1 MSYRADALI
10 AARATCRRIH
20 SDHKSMPEIEEITV
34 STGLSGFYADDKAA
48 IKKGAKEDGFVY
60 EGEPVTPGFTSIRM
74 PGHSA
79 SVLLE
84 LSDGTVAVGD
94 CAIAQYP
101 GSGGRF
107 DPIFA
112 DDMARLVREEIAP
125 VLEGRDLTSF
135 RDAAQEIDDLTADGK
150 PLHPSVRYGASQ
162 AILDGVAKSNNE
174 LKAEVLAEEFDLSV
188 ADEPVGLNAQ
198 TGDQRY
204 QNVDKMILKEVDMM
218 PHGLFNS
225 VEKVGER
232 GEKLLEY
239 AQWVVDRIDE
249 IGRDSYEPSI
259 RFDVYGTL
267 GDAFETD
274 IKQIAKYLVELE
286 QTVAPYELIIEM
298 PVSVENP
305 DRQFSLFD
313 ELKDELDARDSDVQ
327 LMADEFANTL
337 EEIREWVDR
346 GSVDV
351 IQVKTIDMG
360 SLANVLKAVR
370 YCEKNGVRA
379 YQGGTCNETDVSAR
393 ACVHVAMV
401 AKPFAMASKPGMGVD
416 EGIMIVNNEMKRILA
431 LTNGG
436 NQ

>member
-1 MSYRADALI
+1 MV
-10 AARATCRRIH
+10 
-20 SDHKSMPEIEEITV
+20 EIENVVV

-48 IKKGAKEDGFVY
+48 IKAGAKENGFVY
-60 EGEPVTPGFTSIRM
+60 DGDPVTRGFTSIRM

-84 LSDGTVAVGD
+84 LSDGSVAVGD

-112 DDMARLVREEIAP
+112 DDMARLVREEVMP
-125 VLEGRDLTSF
+125 VIVGRELSSF
-135 RDAAQEIDDLTADGK
+135 REVAADVDELMRDGK
-150 PLHPSVRYGASQ
+150 PLHPSVRYGATQ
-162 AILDGVAKSNNE
+162 AVLDGVAKATRR
-174 LKAEVLAEEFDLSV
+174 LKAEVLSDEFGYQI
-188 ADEPVGLNAQ
+188 ANEPVGLNAQ

-225 VEKVGER
+225 VAKIGER

-239 AQWVVDRIDE
+239 AEWVVDRIDE
-249 IGRDSYEPSI
+249 VGRNGYEPSI

-267 GDAFETD
+267 GDAFDTD
-274 IKQIAKYLVELE
+274 TERIVEYLVELE
-286 QTVAPYELIIEM
+286 GTVAPYELILEM
-298 PVSVENP
+298 PVSVGSKEE
-305 DRQFSLFD
+305 QFALFS
-313 ELKDELDARDSDVQ
+313 ELKDGLDDRDSDVQ

-337 EEIREWVDR
+337 EDIREWVDQ
-346 GSVDV
+346 GSADV
-351 IQVKTIDMG
+351 IQVKTIDLG
-360 SLANVLKAVR
+360 SLSNVLEAVR
-370 YCEKNGVRA
+370 YCEDNGVRA
-379 YQGGTCNETDVSAR
+379 YQGGTCNETDISAR
-393 ACVHVAMV
+393 TCVHVAMV

-416 EGIMIVNNEMKRILA
+416 EGIMIVNNEMNRILA
-431 LTNGG
+431 LTNGH

>member
-1 MSYRADALI
+1 MV
-10 AARATCRRIH
+10 
-20 SDHKSMPEIEEITV
+20 EIENVVV

-48 IKKGAKEDGFVY
+48 IKAGAKENGFVY
-60 EGEPVTPGFTSIRM
+60 DGDPVTRGFTSIRM

-84 LSDGTVAVGD
+84 LSDGSVAVGD

-112 DDMARLVREEIAP
+112 DDMARLVREEVMP
-125 VLEGRDLTSF
+125 VVVGRELSSF
-135 RDAAQEIDDLTADGK
+135 REVAADVDELMRDGK
-150 PLHPSVRYGASQ
+150 PLHPSVRYGATQ
-162 AILDGVAKSNNE
+162 AVLDGVAKATRR
-174 LKAEVLAEEFDLSV
+174 LKAEVLSDEFGYQI
-188 ADEPVGLNAQ
+188 ANEPVGLNAQ

-225 VEKVGER
+225 VAKIGER

-239 AQWVVDRIDE
+239 AEWVVDRIDE
-249 IGRDSYEPSI
+249 VGRNGYEPSI

-267 GDAFETD
+267 GDAFDTD
-274 IKQIAKYLVELE
+274 TERIVEYLVELE
-286 QTVAPYELIIEM
+286 GTVAPYELILEM
-298 PVSVENP
+298 PVSVGSKEE
-305 DRQFSLFD
+305 QFALFS
-313 ELKDELDARDSDVQ
+313 ELKDGLDDRDSDVQ

-337 EEIREWVDR
+337 EDIREWVDQ
-346 GSVDV
+346 GSADV
-351 IQVKTIDMG
+351 IQVKTIDLG
-360 SLANVLKAVR
+360 SLSNVLEAVR
-370 YCEKNGVRA
+370 YCEDNGVRA
-379 YQGGTCNETDVSAR
+379 YQGGTCNETDISAR
-393 ACVHVAMV
+393 TCVHVAMV

-416 EGIMIVNNEMKRILA
+416 EGIMIVNNEMNRILA
-431 LTNGG
+431 LTNGH